1 MSSILHTSLLQHSPD
16 STARSG
22 ACSACPRDAG
32 APTAAFR
39 SAVPAG
45 RILTAD
51 RWSRSRTT
59 HDTLRVWLRDRG
71 RVGTGGSWDRSTRP
85 RMKRSA
91 RSDGRKGCEGR
102 RETAPVEKAVA
113 VVAHD
118 GVVLWERENG
128 GRTLSCFS
136 LWHTQQSVFRS
147 FVLRTE
153 QSGKKTGENPWKKN
167 CSCL

>member
-16 STARSG
+16 SPARSG
-22 ACSACPRDAG
+22 VCSACPRG
-32 APTAAFR
+32 AAAPAAVLR

-45 RILTAD
+45 RIPTTG

-59 HDTLRVWLRDRG
+59 HDTPRAWLPDRG
-71 RVGTGGSWDRSTRP
+71 RVGTAGSWDRATRP

-91 RSDGRKGCEGR
+91 RSDGRKRCEGR
-102 RETAPVEKAVA
+102 RETTPVEKAVA

-118 GVVLWERENG
+118 GVVLRERENR

-153 QSGKKTGENPWKKN
+153 QSGKKTGEKPWKKN